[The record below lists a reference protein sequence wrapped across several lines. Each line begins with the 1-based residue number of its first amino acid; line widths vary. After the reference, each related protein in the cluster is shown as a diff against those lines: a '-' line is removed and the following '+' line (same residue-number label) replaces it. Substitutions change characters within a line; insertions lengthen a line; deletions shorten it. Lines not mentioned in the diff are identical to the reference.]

1 MLMKTRTL
9 KELLLYNYRYWI
21 GYSIV
26 IGFIVY
32 FLGWRLGSLVP
43 GLSARE
49 ISTAAANTS
58 LLEILKLPIYPLH
71 SFLQWASIELFG
83 VSPFILRA
91 PSVVIALLTAFF
103 LYQLLKKWFGKPTA
117 LLSTAIFVSADWF
130 LFIARS
136 GTGAIEFSFWLCLA
150 LLSFTKLLER
160 KNKWVLLYAISL
172 AGLILCPFGI
182 YAVITLL
189 VSLFMSRVFRE
200 RAKEASIWL
209 KIPSVLIVVG
219 TFIATIGLS
228 IGNIALARSLVGIET
243 IPTISEFIR
252 NLFFN
257 ASAIIAVFPTAS
269 QTVSP
274 TGILF
279 FRFFELIF
287 VGFGVI
293 MLWRTRVNRLNLTVL
308 ILSVVLV
315 IAGGLSPVSLGG
327 SLLFIPAAIF
337 MTAGIRHFIY
347 RWQKTFPKNPYAR
360 TAALIPLAF
369 LFITAVGL
377 HYISYFNLWPN
388 QTGTAVAFTRDFGLA
403 QSELQNDG
411 YTEKLCFVDSSDK
424 NFNVLLQSAKIN
436 CELAFANGDVSTEL
450 PAVTLLKP
458 ESKASLG
465 VTGQQVRALVSET
478 TLNNVRWLV
487 VTPAAQ

>member
-1 MLMKTRTL
+1 MKTRTL

-26 IGFIVY
+26 IGFIIY

-43 GLSARE
+43 GLSATE
-49 ISTAAANTS
+49 ISTAASNTS
-58 LLEILKLPIYPLH
+58 LLEILKAPVYPLH
-71 SFLQWASIELFG
+71 SLLQWGFIKLLGA
-83 VSPFILRA
+83 SPFILRL
-91 PSVVIALLTAFF
+91 PSVILGLFTAFL

-117 LLSTAIFVSADWF
+117 LLSTALFVSADWF

-136 GTGAIEFSFWLCLA
+136 ANGAIEFSFWLCLA

-160 KNKWVLLYAISL
+160 KNKWILLYSGAL
-172 AGLILCPFGI
+172 AGLLLVPFGI

-189 VSLFMSRVFRE
+189 TGLLMSRVFRE
-200 RAKEASIWL
+200 RANEASMWL
-209 KIPSVLIVVG
+209 KLPSIALLAG
-219 TFIATIGLS
+219 TFLTVVLLS
-228 IGNIALARSLVGIET
+228 IRDISLAKILLGVQDLPSIL
-243 IPTISEFIR
+243 EFGR

-257 ASAIIAVFPTAS
+257 ASAIIAVFPTAN

-287 VGFGVI
+287 IAFGVI

-308 ILSVVLV
+308 ALSIVLIVV
-315 IAGGLSPVSLGG
+315 GGLSPVSLGG
-327 SLLFIPAAIF
+327 SLLLIPAAIF

-360 TAALIPLAF
+360 TAAVIPLAI
-369 LFITAVGL
+369 LFITAVSL

-388 QTGTAVAFTRDFGLA
+388 QPTSAIAFKRDFDLVRI
-403 QSELQNDG
+403 ELQNNKYSTKD
-411 YTEKLCFVDSSDK
+411 CFVDSNDES
-424 NFNVLLQSAKIN
+424 FNTLLESAGLTCN
-436 CELAFANGDVSTEL
+436 TVFAERAISTEL
-450 PAVTLLKP
+450 PAVSILKP
-458 ESKASLG
+458 ESKVYLDLA
-465 VTGQQVRALVSET
+465 GQQVKPLVSEST
-478 TLNNVRWLV
+478 QDNIRWLV
-487 VTPAAQ
+487 VTPSAQ